1 MTKASGT
8 SGSTRGTLGRGRP
21 VGLRQAR
28 IDVPQLTEHLSPPS
42 EWASY
47 AQAYE
52 WRRHGQSLAIH
63 ADCFEWLGTVAENS
77 LHAIITD
84 PPYGVKEYDFDQ
96 IEKRA
101 NGNGGIWRI
110 PPSFDGH
117 ERAPLPRFTALSA
130 SERATL
136 SRFFEEWARVAV
148 HALRPGGHVLIASNA
163 FLSQLV
169 FSALV
174 QGGLEFR
181 GAIIRLVRTLRGGD
195 RPKGA
200 EEIYPNVCSLPR
212 GCYEPWGVLRKPL
225 PSKMTVSDCLREYQ
239 TGGLRR
245 LPDGLPFNDVI
256 VSERTPRRE
265 RDIAQHPSLKPQ
277 SFMRQLVWS
286 ALPLGEGVIA
296 DTFMGSG
303 STVAAAEAM
312 GLRCIGVGRYADFFA
327 MSEQAIP
334 ELASLLVRSLS
345 QLSVDRN
352 EEDAERAIARGVPP
366 EFDGAARARAR
377 SRKVTQGV
385 LPILP

>member
-1 MTKASGT
+1 MAKRAEASAQARRENVKRGRATEVHQSRMDLAQST
-8 SGSTRGTLGRGRP
+8 SVSPLSVDLAACTLGYNW
-21 VGLRQAR
+21 RQ
-28 IDVPQLTEHLSPPS
+28 
-42 EWASY
+42 
-47 AQAYE
+47 
-52 WRRHGQSLAIH
+52 HGQSVAIH
-63 ADCFEWLGTVAENS
+63 ADCFEWLSSLAENS

-96 IEKRA
+96 IEKRT

-117 ERAPLPRFTALSA
+117 ERAPLPRFTALSS

-136 SRFFEEWARVAV
+136 RRFFIEWARAAV
-148 HALRPGGHVLIASNA
+148 HALRPGGHVLIASNS

-174 QGGLEFR
+174 EGGLEFR
-181 GAIIRLVRTLRGGD
+181 GEIIRLVRTLRGGD

-200 EEIYPNVCSLPR
+200 EDEFPDVCSLPR
-212 GCYEPWGVLRKPL
+212 GCYEPWGILRKPL
-225 PSKMTVSDCLREYQ
+225 PGKMTVSECLRTFQ

-245 LPDGLPFNDVI
+245 IPGGGPFNDVI

-265 RDIAQHPSLKPQ
+265 RDIADHPSLKPQ
-277 SFMRQLVWS
+277 SFMRQLVWA

-312 GLRCIGVGRYADFFA
+312 GLRSIGVERFADYFA
-327 MSEQAIP
+327 LSERAIP
-334 ELASLLVRSLS
+334 LLAALRVRSLS
-345 QLSVDRN
+345 QLTIDRL
-352 EEDAERAIARGVPP
+352 EEDMERELALATDEDKRPVG
-366 EFDGAARARAR
+366 
-377 SRKVTQGV
+377 QGS
-385 LPILP
+385 LPNF